1 MTISQL
7 IQQTFPRYAANLQSL
22 ITAADEFLLDA
33 QSQTGHNHLPSH
45 YRITKPPRAYS
56 HGRDVMIDV
65 EIHNLSCL
73 QLHLL
78 AKQRPHY
85 MALDRQA
92 GEMVAFRTPDHIHQL
107 SLWVTLI
114 DDADTE
120 ENAA

>member
-7 IQQTFPRYAANLQSL
+7 IQQTFPNYAANLQSL
-22 ITAADEFLLDA
+22 ITSADEFLLDV
-33 QSQTGHNHLPSH
+33 QNQTGHNHLASH

-78 AKQRPHY
+78 GQQRPHY
-85 MALDRQA
+85 LALNRQA
-92 GEMVAFRTPDHIHQL
+92 GEMVAFSTPDGIHQL